1 MTFRIISDPAAQEVA
16 LRGGEI
22 NFMELTNAE
31 AVKIYSADPAY
42 RVVKYPE
49 AASTTSPSINSVPP
63 CRTAA
68 SSKPFSRR

>member
-49 AASTTSPSINSVPP
+49 GRVNYLAVNKFCPAV
-63 CRTAA
+63 
-68 SSKPFSRR
+68 